1 MSKKNACRK
10 PASLLSPE
18 VAELVAI
25 GAAIASNCEACFK
38 YHFSQ
43 ARKLGVSR
51 EDMASAVELAHKV
64 KSAPAQN
71 MLALADRIL
80 NTDFL
85 NKEFENTTL
94 ECCNQEAKTKAAK
107 GKCCSSPE

>member
-1 MSKKNACRK
+1 MSKKSVHQK
-10 PASLLSPE
+10 PASLFSPE

-25 GAAIASNCEACFK
+25 GAAIASNCETCFK

-51 EDMASAVELAHKV
+51 EDMALAVELAHKV
-64 KSAPAQN
+64 KNAPAQN

-80 NTDFL
+80 ETNFS
-85 NKEFENTTL
+85 NMEFKNATP
-94 ECCNQEAKTKAAK
+94 ECCCEGETVKTAK
-107 GKCCSSPE
+107 GKCCQ